1 MKEVRLNSID
11 YTTKDG
17 TTWKANI
24 LSHSID
30 DSIALIKS
38 NVPDFDR
45 IYGTSAGKKIDAL
58 TDDVKKLFIVK
69 KEIIVTNTKAVGDA
83 NTGIVCP
90 FCDKSFKNKKT
101 FKNHLIKYHT

>member
-1 MKEVRLNSID
+1 MNTVRLNSID

-24 LSHSID
+24 LSHSIE
-30 DSIALIKS
+30 DSVALIKS
-38 NVPDFDR
+38 SVPEFDR

-58 TDDVKKLFIVK
+58 TDAVKKLFIVK
-69 KEIIVTNTKAVGDA
+69 KEVIITNTKTVGNA
-83 NTGIVCP
+83 NIGIVCP
-90 FCDKSFKNKKT
+90 FCDKTFKNKKT